1 MPRYRSIPWRATLAL
16 LLLMSLV
23 RPLGSRSPA
32 RAGGLSPEI
41 TTQAYPPPPI
51 LARAA
56 ALLDAD
62 TGQWLLLKGADR
74 PLAMAST
81 TKIMTAVLTIEHG
94 HLDDRVLVS
103 RKAASIG
110 ETTMGLVA
118 GERVRARDL
127 LYGLL
132 LPSGNDAA
140 IALAEYLG
148 GSVQGFA
155 RMMSVKAASLGM
167 RHTHYLNPF
176 GFFFTASG
184 DAPNHY
190 TTARDLVIL
199 ANDAMAMPLFRQV
212 VGTKSHVVPA
222 DRLQRRHELR
232 NINQVLYWYPGVD
245 GVKPGW
251 TSGAGICQVIDVRR
265 FGRHLIAALLDTPN
279 LYTDAR
285 DLLDYG
291 FGDFDW
297 IPSGNAGDTIDRSI
311 PANLADGPT
320 LYYPFSGHRVQGAFL
335 RYYEAHGGHQ
345 VLGFPRTEAM
355 QLGSAVAQFFTNQ
368 VLASDHMGG
377 VITAQRLGLE
387 AVSNP
392 LLLRRVPRLLNTS
405 WRTYYPQTGH
415 SVTYRFRQYYLEQGG
430 PGVLGYPI
438 TEKVSIGSSLVQY
451 FENSELIWHDS
462 AAGGYISL
470 APLGQVRLT
479 ELGLLPGG
487 GPHPPVPSPV
497 GGIES
502 SSSPTASSTVTAP
515 ASSTSTATIVATA
528 TPGANATAKAIATA
542 TPRPMASAT
551 RLPASPTPV
560 AATPTWPV
568 STATDTA
575 SASATAV
582 TLGSPSPVASP
593 VRTVPVPGTD
603 TPVAPAG

>member
-1 MPRYRSIPWRATLAL
+1 MPRPRSIPWRASLAL
-16 LLLMSLV
+16 LLLISLV
-23 RPLGSRSPA
+23 RPLGTRSPA
-32 RAGGLSPEI
+32 RAGGLSPET

-81 TKIMTAVLTIEHG
+81 TKIMTAVLAIEHG

-103 RKAASIG
+103 AKAASIG

-118 GERVRARDL
+118 GERVRVRDL

-155 RMMSVKAASLGM
+155 RMMSAKASSLGM

-199 ANDAMAMPLFRQV
+199 ARYAMGLPLFRQV
-212 VGTKSHVVPA
+212 VGTKSYVVAA
-222 DRLQRRHELR
+222 DRLQRRHDVR

-251 TSGAGICQVIDVRR
+251 TSGAGICQVVDVRR

-291 FGDFDW
+291 FGDFSW
-297 IPSGNAGDTIDRSI
+297 IPSGDAGDTVDRSI
-311 PANLADGPT
+311 HANLADGPIR
-320 LYYPFSGHRVQGAFL
+320 YYPFSGHRVQGAFL
-335 RYYEAHGGHQ
+335 RYYEAHGGQQ

-368 VLASDHMGG
+368 VLASDHAGG

-392 LLLRRVPRLLNTS
+392 LLLRRVPRLSNTS

-415 SVTYRFRQYYLEQGG
+415 SVTYRFRQYYLDQGG

-438 TEKVSIGSSLVQY
+438 TEKVSIGSTIVQY
-451 FENSELIWHDS
+451 FENTEVIWHDS

-470 APLGQVRLT
+470 APLGQVRLA
-479 ELGLLPGG
+479 ELGLLPSG

-497 GGIES
+497 GSIELS
-502 SSSPTASSTVTAP
+502 ASPTVSPTATPSPSAPTTTTSTPNSSPTPTAVR
-515 ASSTSTATIVATA
+515 A
-528 TPGANATAKAIATA
+528 
-542 TPRPMASAT
+542 
-551 RLPASPTPV
+551 
-560 AATPTWPV
+560 
-568 STATDTA
+568 
-575 SASATAV
+575 ASATAPPPTATTAATATSTPAV
-582 TLGSPSPVASP
+582 RGRPSPAASPSG
-593 VRTVPVPGTD
+593 TVPAPGTD
-603 TPVAPAG
+603 TPVAPGG